1 MSNFI
6 NRRFKNFKFIN
17 EKYKPEIIEKLL
29 NSQNKSIKFYTKLKH
44 VAEWFLSY
52 ITCNKRTGQI
62 SLRQTCLWYMYMKQY
77 T

>member
-44 VAEWFLSY
+44 VAEWFLYVREREREQERERESE
-52 ITCNKRTGQI
+52 
-62 SLRQTCLWYMYMKQY
+62 
-77 T
+77 